1 MKKKIRIES
10 AITGVQTSLA
20 KWSWFLIMFFLL
32 GMFFFGIEPVF
43 AQPGNVKL
51 SGQVNDQTGMPL
63 PGVTVVIK
71 GTSSGITTD
80 NAGKYLLESSLAKG
94 TIVFSFIGMKTEEIP
109 FNGTGTY
116 NLVLESSSV
125 DLDEVVAIG
134 YGTVRKRDLTG
145 SVTSVK
151 NVQIREVPAQS
162 PLESIQGKVAGA
174 DITRND
180 GSSSSGI
187 TIRIRGNRSIAAGN
201 SPIFIVDGVQAGN
214 IDDLNP
220 NSIESVE
227 FLKDASSTA
236 IYGWQGAN
244 GIVLVTTKKGS
255 GDKLKVDFNTYYGIS
270 RVSRYPAVMN
280 GQEYAQIRRE
290 AKRTVGAW
298 NSIADD
304 PKIFQANEL
313 VYIQN
318 DQWIDYQKELFRNG
332 SQQDYNIG
340 VSGGGDK
347 TKVYFSLDYLSES
360 GILRMDDTKR
370 YSLRMNIDQNFN
382 KWIKGG
388 IQSQITSRDESYRRD
403 PLNMANKIIPFG
415 TIYDEDGNFILTPGG
430 GNTVSPLAD
439 EQPNV
444 FKNEAR
450 INNVNA
456 NMYLELAPIKG
467 LTFRTNLGV
476 NTGNSRNGYYAGQNS
491 IDRATATG
499 SQARYSASNSRFINW
514 DNILSYHKDINN
526 HSFTVTALSSLVES
540 VSDNVSAQ
548 ADGQL
553 LPSQLY
559 YALGNAPNNKTLNSG
574 FTRWD
579 VLSYAARLNYS
590 YKGKYLLTLSNR
602 YDGASRLSEGN
613 KWASFPS
620 AALAWRISDE
630 GFMKNFSK
638 LSELKLRL
646 SYGVAGNSGISPY
659 GTQSLLTTVP
669 MSFGESYFQGYTY
682 STLVGNVDTRWELSG
697 TSNLGLDL
705 GFFNNRIFV
714 NIDAYDTKTTDLL
727 LPRGLPPTTGVSTVN
742 QNIGS
747 TRNRGLEVAITT
759 VNMTKK
765 DFSWT
770 SSLTWS
776 TNKEEIVSLVTEGVD
791 DIGNGWFIGQ
801 PISVFYDFQKL
812 GIWQTDEA
820 TEAAKFGQVPGD
832 IKVKDVSGPDGIP
845 DGKIDAVN
853 DRIVL
858 GGNNRPKWYGGLD
871 NKVTY
876 KGFDLSVYL
885 FARWGQQIMP
895 SFLGR
900 YDRQSNLSNSS
911 KAINYWTPENPSQDY
926 PRPNAN
932 ISGSSTLYWSTLGHA
947 DGSYL
952 RIRTLSFGY
961 TVPKL
966 RSAIFSN
973 LRIYATG
980 TNLFTWTK
988 DSRLDEYDPER
999 GGGESSPMTK
1009 SYVFGLNVSF

>member
-1 MKKKIRIES
+1 MMKMTRSLLKKACLLSLMAIFAS
-10 AITGVQTSLA
+10 AQLLAQKVTGVVVDESNA
-20 KWSWFLIMFFLL
+20 
-32 GMFFFGIEPVF
+32 
-43 AQPGNVKL
+43 
-51 SGQVNDQTGMPL
+51 PL
-63 PGVTVVIK
+63 PGVSVVVK
-71 GTSSGITTD
+71 GTAIGTLTGSDGSYSITAENIQTD
-80 NAGKYLLESSLAKG
+80 IL
-94 TIVFSFIGMKTEEIP
+94 VFSFVGMEKKEVAINGQTTVNVQLTSSLLEI
-109 FNGTGTY
+109 
-116 NLVLESSSV
+116 
-125 DLDEVVAIG
+125 DEVVVIG

-151 NVQIREVPAQS
+151 STEIKKVPTQS
-162 PLESIQGKVAGA
+162 PLEAIQGRVAGA
-174 DITRND
+174 DITKDN
-180 GSSSSGI
+180 GSSSSGV

-201 SPIFIVDGVQAGN
+201 GPLFIVDGVQASN

-220 NSIESVE
+220 NSIESIE

-244 GIVLVTTKKGS
+244 GIVLVTTKRGS
-255 GDKLKVDFNTYYGIS
+255 GEKLKVDFNTYYGIS
-270 RVSRYPAVMN
+270 QVSRYPAVLN
-280 GQEYAQIRRE
+280 GPEYAQIRRE
-290 AKRTVGAW
+290 AKRTVGVW

-304 PKIFQANEL
+304 PLIFQANEL
-313 VYIQN
+313 ASIQN
-318 DQWIDYQKELFRNG
+318 GEWIDYQKELFRNG
-332 SQQDYNIG
+332 TQQDYNIG
-340 VSGGGDK
+340 VSGGSDK
-347 TKVYFSLDYLSES
+347 TKVFLSIDYLKES

-370 YSLRMNIDQNFN
+370 YSIRMNIDQNFN

-388 IQSQITSRDESYRRD
+388 IQSQLTTRDESYRRD

-415 TIYDEDGNFILTPGG
+415 TIYDADGNFVLNPGG

-439 EQPNV
+439 EQPDV

-476 NTGNSRNGYYAGQNS
+476 NIGNSRNGYFAGQNS

-514 DNILSYHKDINN
+514 DNVLTYKKEITY
-526 HSFTVTALSSLVES
+526 HSFTVTALSSMVES

-553 LPSQLY
+553 LPSQLF
-559 YALGNAPNNKTLNSG
+559 YALQNAPNQKVITSG
-574 FTRWD
+574 YTKWD
-579 VLSYAARLNYS
+579 VLSFAARLNYS
-590 YKGKYLLTLSNR
+590 YKGKYLLTLTDR
-602 YDGASRLSEGN
+602 FDGASRLSEGN
-613 KWASFPS
+613 KWTSFPS
-620 AALAWRISDE
+620 VAVAWRITDE
-630 GFMKNFSK
+630 GFMKNTPT
-638 LSELKLRL
+638 LNELKLRL

-669 MSFGESYFQGYTY
+669 MTFGETYFPGYTF
-682 STLVGNVDTRWELSG
+682 STLVGNTETRWELSA
-697 TSNLGLDL
+697 TKNIGLDIGL
-705 GFFNNRIFV
+705 FKSRIFAS
-714 NIDAYDTKTTDLL
+714 IDAYDTKTTDLL
-727 LPRGLPPTTGVSTVN
+727 LPRGLPPTTGVQTVY

-747 TRNRGLEVAITT
+747 TRNKGLEVAITT
-759 VNMTKK
+759 VNIAKE

-801 PISVFYDFQKL
+801 PINVFYDYEKI

-820 TEAAKFGQVPGD
+820 AEAATFGQVPGD
-832 IKVKDVSGPDGIP
+832 IKVRDVSGPDGIP
-845 DGKIDAVN
+845 DGIIDAVN
-853 DRIVL
+853 DRVVL
-858 GGNNRPKWYGGLD
+858 GGQNRPKWYGGLD
-871 NKVTY
+871 NKVIY

-885 FARWGQQIMP
+885 FARWGQMIKP
-895 SFLGR
+895 SFLRR

-911 KAINYWTPENPSQDY
+911 KAINYWTPENPSNDY

-932 ISGSSTLYWSTLGHA
+932 VSGSSTLYWSTLGLVE
-947 DGSYL
+947 GSYL
-952 RIRTLSFGY
+952 RIRNLSVGY
-961 TVPKL
+961 TL
-966 RSAIFSN
+966 TNLERLGISS

-980 TNLFTWTK
+980 TNLFTKTK